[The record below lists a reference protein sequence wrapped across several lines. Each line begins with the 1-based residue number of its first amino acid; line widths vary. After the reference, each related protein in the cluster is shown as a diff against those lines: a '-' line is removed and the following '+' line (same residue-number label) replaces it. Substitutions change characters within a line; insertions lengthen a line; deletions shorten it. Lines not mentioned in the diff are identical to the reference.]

1 MNSFGFGGSNSHCVV
16 VGDAYHFLKTRGL
29 VGNHYTVI
37 EPPVVRNLSVLESL
51 ILHKNG
57 DELTNESTVGN
68 GHHVS
73 ISSTALY
80 GEAEQKLDRFTN
92 RLIAQ

>member
-1 MNSFGFGGSNSHCVV
+1 VNSFGFGGSNSHCVV
-16 VGDAYHFLKTRGL
+16 DDAYHFLKTRGL
-29 VGNHYTVI
+29 VGNHCTVI

-57 DELTNESTVGN
+57 DELTNEITVGN

-80 GEAEQKLDRFTN
+80 GEAEQKSDRFTN